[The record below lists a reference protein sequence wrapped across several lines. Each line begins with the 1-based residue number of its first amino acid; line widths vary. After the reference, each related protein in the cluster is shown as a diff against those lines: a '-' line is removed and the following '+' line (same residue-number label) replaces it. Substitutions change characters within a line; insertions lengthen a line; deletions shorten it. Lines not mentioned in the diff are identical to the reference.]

1 MKCTTSCP
9 QCDTHFLL
17 NDELIAACG
26 GKVQCGCCEHVF
38 NASDRLA
45 EVGDDIT
52 SASEYQTSVES
63 TPHESTAEQEIAAA
77 ISTGAAIATKVKEEA
92 HEVTLDLDKVKKGH
106 KEPGLRSF
114 QSILIGL
121 LLLLA
126 LILQAAYFFR
136 GAIASEYPQLKPT
149 LERVCKKLKCTI
161 DLPHNL
167 NLISIG
173 DSAMQEDS
181 DFQSVINFSSSLQ
194 NNATY
199 PQAYPNIELTLTDSD
214 GVPVIKKL
222 MTPKEYLASEKKF
235 KQGLAPHEVAKIKIA
250 LLVDEANVANYR
262 LFLLY

>member
-9 QCDTHFLL
+9 QCGTHFLL
-17 NDELIAACG
+17 NDELIAAYG

-38 NASDRLA
+38 NASDRLT
-45 EVGDDIT
+45 EVGDDIIT
-52 SASEYQTSVES
+52 RAGEYHASVES
-63 TPHESTAEQEIAAA
+63 TLQESAAA
-77 ISTGAAIATKVKEEA
+77 ISTGAVIATKVKEATPEA
-92 HEVTLDLDKVKKGH
+92 TLNLDTVKKSH
-106 KEPGLRSF
+106 KEPGPHSF

-136 GAIASEYPQLKPT
+136 GVIASEYPQLKPT

-161 DLPHNL
+161 DLPRNL
-167 NLISIG
+167 HLISIG
-173 DSAMQEDS
+173 DSAMQEDGS
-181 DFQSVINFSSSLQ
+181 LQSVINFSSSLQ

-235 KQGLAPHEVAKIKIA
+235 KQGLGPHEVTNIKIA
-250 LLVDEANVANYR
+250 LLVDEASVASYR

>member
-26 GKVQCGCCEHVF
+26 GKVQCGCCEHIF
-38 NASDRLA
+38 NASDRLT

-52 SASEYQTSVES
+52 SAGEHQTSVES
-63 TPHESTAEQEIAAA
+63 TLQESTAA
-77 ISTGAAIATKVKEEA
+77 ISSGAVMATKVKEGGP
-92 HEVTLDLDKVKKGH
+92 EVTLNLDRVKKSH
-106 KEPGLRSF
+106 KEPGLHSF
-114 QSILIGL
+114 QSMLIGL

-126 LILQAAYFFR
+126 LILQAVYFFR
-136 GAIASEYPQLKPT
+136 GAIASEYPQLKPSF
-149 LERVCKKLKCTI
+149 ERVCKKLKCAI
-161 DLPHNL
+161 GLPHNL
-167 NLISIG
+167 HLISIG
-173 DSAMQEDS
+173 DSAMQEDR

-194 NNATY
+194 NKATY
-199 PQAYPNIELTLTDSD
+199 PQAYPNIALTLTDSD

-235 KQGLAPHEVAKIKIA
+235 TQGLAPHEVANIKIA
-250 LLVDEANVANYR
+250 LLVDEASVASYR

>member
-52 SASEYQTSVES
+52 GASEYQTSVES

-167 NLISIG
+167 NLISI
-173 DSAMQEDS
+173 A
-181 DFQSVINFSSSLQ
+181 VINFSSSLQ